1 VDNFGTQLAGIGGD
15 DVEIKQLRRFLAVI
29 DYGSFAAAA
38 PKVGLTQQALGAS
51 ISNLE
56 KELGVLLLDRGP
68 GGLTSPTAYG
78 SLLVAH
84 AKAILASSSR
94 AREELHAFRD
104 ARGGSV
110 RLGIGETFAPEI
122 IAEAVRDFHRD
133 RPDVTITLVED
144 YTEALLP
151 RLEQGDLDFVAGSD
165 VGGPDTGLLKFP
177 IYACQ
182 DIFIAR
188 AAHPL
193 AGYKNLT
200 LKHLQAYSWMAPRSR
215 PADAALINEAFAR
228 AGLSGPSRFVW
239 TDAPT
244 VGTHLLMMDDFIFM
258 TSPAMVMGRLI
269 DRDNAIVVLDIKEP
283 RVERR
288 ATLIYP
294 ATTRLNP
301 SAMLLM
307 EAIRTLAHRQVD
319 KLGYAT
325 PLNVESE
332 LGG

>member
-1 VDNFGTQLAGIGGD
+1 LAAIGGD

-122 IAEAVRDFHRD
+122 IAEAVRDFHRE

-193 AGYKNLT
+193 AGLKNLT
-200 LKHLQAYSWMAPRSR
+200 LKHLQSFSWMAPRSR